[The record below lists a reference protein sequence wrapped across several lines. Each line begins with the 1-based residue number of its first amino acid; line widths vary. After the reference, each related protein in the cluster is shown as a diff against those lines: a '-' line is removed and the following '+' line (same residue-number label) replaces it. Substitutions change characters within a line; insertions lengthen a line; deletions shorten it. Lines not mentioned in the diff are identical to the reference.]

1 LEYFQIRISK
11 KIESKA
17 SVKLL
22 IEELDLG
29 SVNTQIYTNFLNIK
43 KSKRVQYINLKLYV
57 VKLFFL

>member
-1 LEYFQIRISK
+1 LVFI
-11 KIESKA
+11 KIISKA

-29 SVNTQIYTNFLNIK
+29 SINTQIYTNFLNIK